1 MYDVFIYVKPS
12 EAITV
17 RAETGEII
25 RRSSGLIRDL
35 NISRAVLEYR
45 AYEEEA
51 KIVYE
56 KRGAHRCSAL

>member
-17 RAETGEII
+17 NAETGEIL
-25 RRSSGLIRDL
+25 RRSSGCSRDI
-35 NISRAVLEYR
+35 NVSRAVIECR

-56 KRGAHRCSAL
+56 KGAHRCSAL

>member
-25 RRSSGLIRDL
+25 RRSSGRTRDL
-35 NISRAVLEYR
+35 NVSRAVLECR

-51 KIVYE
+51 TIVCE
-56 KRGAHRCSAL
+56 KGEPACSAS

>member
-1 MYDVFIYVKPS
+1 LYDVFIYVKPS

-17 RAETGEII
+17 NAETGEIL
-25 RRSSGLIRDL
+25 RRSSGCSRDI
-35 NISRAVLEYR
+35 NVSRAVIECR

-56 KRGAHRCSAL
+56 KGAHRCSAL

>member
-1 MYDVFIYVKPS
+1 MYDVFIYVKPR

-25 RRSSGLIRDL
+25 RRSSGRIRDL
-35 NISRAVLEYR
+35 NVSRAVLECR
-45 AYEEEA
+45 AYEEGA

-56 KRGAHRCSAL
+56 KGEPVCSAL